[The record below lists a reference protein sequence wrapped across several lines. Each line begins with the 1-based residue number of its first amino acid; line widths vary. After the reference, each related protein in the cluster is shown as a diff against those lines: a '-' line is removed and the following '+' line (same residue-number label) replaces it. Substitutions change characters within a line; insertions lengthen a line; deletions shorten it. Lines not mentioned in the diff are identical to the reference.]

1 MTIIEEKKFC
11 ERQIAFYKREVEFTD
26 KDIART
32 NEMMK
37 KVRNNY
43 KSETEKIWAKGVLTE
58 TEMFYVNIG
67 YKNLPEYKKLN
78 SHRVQQYNWRKK
90 CNRNINKY
98 TEELNKLNTLANV

>member
-11 ERQIAFYKREVEFTD
+11 ERQIAFYKREVEFTNN
-26 KDIART
+26 DIYRT
-32 NEMMK
+32 NEKMK
-37 KVRNNY
+37 KIRDNY
-43 KSETEKIWAKGVLTE
+43 KSETERIWAKGVLTE

-67 YKNLPEYKKLN
+67 YKNLSEYKKLN

-98 TEELNKLNTLANV
+98 TEELNLIS